1 MYMYMNAS
9 LPHVGYTYGGQ
20 LNTENG
26 TYTTIHIE
34 WADNGAAQR
43 INEYWQWRVYN
54 YTYRVS

>member
-1 MYMYMNAS
+1 MYMNAS

-26 TYTTIHIE
+26 TYTSIHIE

-43 INEYWQWRVYN
+43 INEYWQWRVCN

>member
-1 MYMYMNAS
+1 MYMNAS
-9 LPHVGYTYGGQ
+9 LPHVEDYGGQ

-26 TYTTIHIE
+26 TYTTIHID

-43 INEYWQWRVYN
+43 VNEYWQWRVCN

>member
-1 MYMYMNAS
+1 MYMNAS

-43 INEYWQWRVYN
+43 INECWQWRVYN